1 MADNTIDSLEIQIS
15 AAAGKAINELDRLTG
30 SLTGLKNALKFDNA
44 NQMKTG
50 FDGVTKSAG
59 KTATTLKSLS
69 KDFLSSF
76 GKISKSGLEEAEQA
90 LYVLNEQMKAGI
102 DISSKAKKS
111 LSSLSDEFVSFE
123 QLSFDTDGLSELN
136 DLSKLAKDTLRR
148 LAEEALT
155 TGASFRT
162 MDNEIAD
169 FIHSYSKGTAKI
181 KIPVGVK
188 EDIGDDFKS
197 IRAKLGKAFTSKDV
211 DGTPLDAV
219 IKEIDSAFGTKYG
232 DLPIS
237 DAFRELGEVIDR
249 ARNSEEKYREEI
261 RNDTATQN
269 AISQAIEET
278 IGRFSE
284 LEGIA
289 QKTKQTLDETIKQ
302 PTTKDTS
309 PLPFNATEINQYF
322 DNATGKAKELQSV
335 FKSLDFDLKAKDA
348 LKQVSSAV
356 IEVSKNLTLLKN
368 EQARGVFSG
377 AFEKDSA
384 EWQRYQQVIDV
395 VENRLSSI
403 KQTFNDVYAA
413 SNSQSSGLS
422 SIAKEG
428 RRASVVLEEIS
439 KSAATAS
446 KIKLDPKTNPKNLDS
461 DEFFAFPL

>member
-169 FIHSYSKGTAKI
+169 IIEQFRDNPQVCRDELI
-181 KIPVGVK
+181 
-188 EDIGDDFKS
+188 
-197 IRAKLGKAFTSKDV
+197 
-211 DGTPLDAV
+211 
-219 IKEIDSAFGTKYG
+219 SAALSHGGHDNVTVA
-232 DLPIS
+232 LCS
-237 DAFRELGEVIDR
+237 V
-249 ARNSEEKYREEI
+249 
-261 RNDTATQN
+261 Q
-269 AISQAIEET
+269 
-278 IGRFSE
+278 
-284 LEGIA
+284 
-289 QKTKQTLDETIKQ
+289 LDE
-302 PTTKDTS
+302 PEELATT
-309 PLPFNATEINQYF
+309 LRNEVVRRGHGYRNIFLLLLVIMILAGIGLYF
-322 DNATGKAKELQSV
+322 
-335 FKSLDFDLKAKDA
+335 F
-348 LKQVSSAV
+348 
-356 IEVSKNLTLLKN
+356 I
-368 EQARGVFSG
+368 
-377 AFEKDSA
+377 
-384 EWQRYQQVIDV
+384 
-395 VENRLSSI
+395 
-403 KQTFNDVYAA
+403 
-413 SNSQSSGLS
+413 
-422 SIAKEG
+422 
-428 RRASVVLEEIS
+428 
-439 KSAATAS
+439 
-446 KIKLDPKTNPKNLDS
+446 
-461 DEFFAFPL
+461 